1 MPHRIIWESKQ
12 SVWTKFSG
20 IVTYVETLNATNAL
34 YNNPRCDDVLHAY
47 WDFTEID
54 GFVVD
59 ESEVEEM
66 AFVDNAASLY
76 LRPMKAAFI
85 LSDPDLVALA
95 EQYIAQMRD
104 LGSPWENRIFPSM
117 EDARDWMASTR

>member
-1 MPHRIIWESKQ
+1 MPHRVIWESKQ

-66 AFVDNAASLY
+66 ASVDNAASLY
-76 LRPMKAAFI
+76 LRPMKVAFI
-85 LSDPDLVALA
+85 LSDPDLLVLA
-95 EQYIAQMRD
+95 HQYIAHMQA
-104 LGSPWENRIFPSM
+104 LGSAWQNRIFSTM
-117 EDARDWMASTR
+117 EEARDWIASTR